1 VGLALETIPIE
12 GRVVAVADVFDALT
26 NDRVYR
32 PAFTI
37 DEAVDVMARGRA
49 RHFDPNL
56 LDAFLDS
63 MDAVLDLRERH
74 REPARTP
81 SGGE

>member
-1 VGLALETIPIE
+1 
-12 GRVVAVADVFDALT
+12 VADVFDALT

-37 DEAVDVMARGRA
+37 DEAIDVMARGRA
-49 RHFDPNL
+49 RHFDPGL

-74 REPARTP
+74 REPARTN
-81 SGGE
+81 GGE